1 MPGPVWIPPLQ
12 PETDFTEA
20 AGDQTWL
27 TYIYPDGE
35 YLCEFPLLLFSFKI
49 AVLVFPFILA
59 PVQSSICLLQN
70 FSVTELFPSGKTD
83 PHAA

>member
-35 YLCEFPLLLFSFKI
+35 YLCELSLKEGTHKE
-49 AVLVFPFILA
+49 AVKLPFHSVFFYFL
-59 PVQSSICLLQN
+59 S
-70 FSVTELFPSGKTD
+70 K
-83 PHAA
+83 